1 MGSVLFSVTTAAL
14 MVLMFKGG
22 LALVGETTLGGR
34 RIPWAAVGLTG
45 IALAGVV
52 LQLCWSGAMGALDA
66 DPAKSGWWRV
76 VTSVFMQNGGFG
88 GAAWNIATL
97 AAVAGFAEWF
107 WGAPLTLC
115 LFAAG
120 ILLPERIDALWGQ
133 TSHSTD
139 PRNFAGSSGATYFL
153 GATLAAALLL
163 RGGADEVPD
172 KGSQG
177 VGPDAETSADEGSP
191 RKTARKT
198 ASKNR
203 LLALAVPV
211 LGLAMWFTQENGHGL
226 VACYGFALGAL
237 AWVAFR
243 TVLRPDRDLR
253 QPPRTTM
260 ASLAGLVGRRARSA
274 A

>member
-153 GATLAAALLL
+153 GATLAAALLV

-177 VGPDAETSADEGSP
+177 VGPVAGASADEGSP
-191 RKTARKT
+191 HKTARKT
-198 ASKNR
+198 ARRDR